1 MTLHSGGSSGEYSFH
16 QSLTREQGEE
26 KNAVQGW
33 YLSCKTCK
41 TSKLIFSQLKQNYC
55 QTFYDY
61 LQLLFK
67 GTGPCERL
75 WSKME
80 QD

>member
-1 MTLHSGGSSGEYSFH
+1 MMTLHSGGSCGEYSFH
-16 QSLTREQGEE
+16 QSLTWKQGEE

-33 YLSCKTCK
+33 YLSCKR
-41 TSKLIFSQLKQNYC
+41 SKLIFSQV
-55 QTFYDY
+55 QTKKIIARFFTFIYKVS
-61 LQLLFK
+61 FK
-67 GTGPCERL
+67 GAGSCERL